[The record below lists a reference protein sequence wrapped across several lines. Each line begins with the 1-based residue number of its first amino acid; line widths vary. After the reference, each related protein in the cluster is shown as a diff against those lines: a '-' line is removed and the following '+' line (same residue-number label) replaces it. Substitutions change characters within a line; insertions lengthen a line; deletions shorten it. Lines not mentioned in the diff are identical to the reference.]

1 MSVELKIVVPQK
13 IVEMLKICQ
22 QKSGIKMEDLIVM
35 SIVKLLEQ
43 YGVKP
48 T

>member
-1 MSVELKIVVPQK
+1 MSVELKIVIPQK
-13 IVEMLKICQ
+13 VADMLITCQ
-22 QKSGIKMEDLIVM
+22 QKTGIKMEDLIMM
-35 SIVKLLEQ
+35 SIIKLLEQ